1 MILRLAAVG
10 ATLALGAM
18 TFPAGAEEQ
27 TDLGTLRQLVAMV
40 DFDTMAPASGPYQLL
55 WELRL
60 LEIEKQVRDRA
71 DGIDP
76 TVTGTIPQSE

>member
-10 ATLALGAM
+10 ATLALGVM
-18 TFPAGAEEQ
+18 SVPAGAEEQ

-40 DFDTMAPASGPYQLL
+40 DFGATAPTTSAYQLQ

-60 LEIEKQVRDRA
+60 LDIEKRVRERA

-76 TVTGTIPQSE
+76 TVTGTIPKSE